1 VKIAIVG
8 EPQSGKSSLF
18 GLLAASPTSRRGK
31 QDHEVVV
38 GVPDPRLDHLA
49 RLYDPKKTTMATLEF
64 ADIGGDVRNA
74 GADLAALLAHA
85 DTRQCDA
92 LALVLG
98 LHAGSGGADEVE
110 AFELQTAITDL
121 DLVERRLERL
131 RADRQRGRKEGEAE
145 MALME
150 RIHAHLL
157 TERPLRSMEL
167 DPEERASLRGYQFL
181 SLKPVLVVA
190 NVAEDAA
197 SDAAPADVVTACA
210 AAHHELCVLSA
221 PIEAELAQ
229 MEAADRAEFMADL
242 GLSEPALDRFL
253 RAAYRSLGLLSFLTA
268 GPDECRAWTVERGS
282 SAPEAA
288 GKIHSD
294 LQRGFIR
301 AEVIAFDDLQGLGD
315 MKAAKA
321 AGKVRLEGKDYIVQD
336 GDILEIRFS
345 I

>member
-1 VKIAIVG
+1 MKIAIVG
-8 EPQSGKSSLF
+8 EPQAGKSSLF
-18 GLLAASPTSRRGK
+18 DLLTASPTSRRGK

-38 GVPDPRLDHLA
+38 GVPDTRLAHLS
-49 RLYDPKKTTMATLEF
+49 RVYEPKKTTMATLEF

-74 GADLAALLAHA
+74 GADLATLLAHP

-98 LHAGSGGADEVE
+98 LHAGSTGDDEVSS
-110 AFELQTAITDL
+110 FELQTAITDL

-150 RIHAHLL
+150 RLHEHLL
-157 TERPLRSMEL
+157 TERPLRAMGL

-190 NVAEDAA
+190 NVAEDDA
-197 SDAAPADVVTACA
+197 SAPAPVPLVEACR
-210 AAHHELCVLSA
+210 AAHHELCVLAA

-229 MEAADRAEFMADL
+229 MPEADRKEFMADL
-242 GLSEPALDRFL
+242 GLAEPALDRFL
-253 RAAYRSLGLLSFLTA
+253 RAAYRSLGLISFLTA
-268 GPDECRAWTVERGS
+268 GPDECRAWTVETGS
-282 SAPEAA
+282 SAPVAA

-301 AEVIAFDDLQGLGD
+301 AEVIAFDELLGLGD

-345 I
+345 V